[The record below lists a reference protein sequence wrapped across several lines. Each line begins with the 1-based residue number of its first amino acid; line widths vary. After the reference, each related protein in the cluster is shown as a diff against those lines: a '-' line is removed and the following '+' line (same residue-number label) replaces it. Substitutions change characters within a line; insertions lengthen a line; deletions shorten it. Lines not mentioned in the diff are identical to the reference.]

1 MDYGAPIQGHGY
13 SSAKHGLVTLTRAF
27 LFSAP
32 YVFDSEGIKCYALA
46 PTGCDTNLVRSLF
59 IKVLPITI
67 DFQPQLY
74 VHRFKNHFK
83 ENVNATHEDLENTCG
98 MKILTVEQVGKALME
113 SFNYDKVFT

>member
-59 IKVLPITI
+59 VKVLLQLTFSHNSLVFMYIICNCIYI
-67 DFQPQLY
+67 DLKIILRKMLMQLM
-74 VHRFKNHFK
+74 RIW
-83 ENVNATHEDLENTCG
+83 
-98 MKILTVEQVGKALME
+98 KILVV
-113 SFNYDKVFT
+113 

>member
-59 IKVLPITI
+59 VKVLL
-67 DFQPQLY
+67 QLTFS
-74 VHRFKNHFK
+74 HNS
-83 ENVNATHEDLENTCG
+83 L
-98 MKILTVEQVGKALME
+98 
-113 SFNYDKVFT
+113 VFMGASPHTGSWVRDPGPRTRDPGPNKCPKG

>member
-46 PTGCDTNLVRSLF
+46 PTGCDTNLVRSLWSDLR
-59 IKVLPITI
+59 VLL
-67 DFQPQLY
+67 QL
-74 VHRFKNHFK
+74 
-83 ENVNATHEDLENTCG
+83 
-98 MKILTVEQVGKALME
+98 LTFSHNSL
-113 SFNYDKVFT
+113 VFMYMI

>member
-59 IKVLPITI
+59 VKVLVLK
-67 DFQPQLY
+67 FSQLTCIY
-74 VHRFKNHFK
+74 VH
-83 ENVNATHEDLENTCG
+83 DL
-98 MKILTVEQVGKALME
+98 
-113 SFNYDKVFT
+113 

>member
-59 IKVLPITI
+59 VKVLLQLTSATI
-67 DFQPQLY
+67 VCTLGPCTTLP
-74 VHRFKNHFK
+74 
-83 ENVNATHEDLENTCG
+83 
-98 MKILTVEQVGKALME
+98 
-113 SFNYDKVFT
+113 

>member
-1 MDYGAPIQGHGY
+1 MFKFLSEITHFTFQFSLQDMDYGAPIQGHGY

-59 IKVLPITI
+59 VKVLSK
-67 DFQPQLY
+67 FSQLTCIY
-74 VHRFKNHFK
+74 VH
-83 ENVNATHEDLENTCG
+83 DL
-98 MKILTVEQVGKALME
+98 
-113 SFNYDKVFT
+113 